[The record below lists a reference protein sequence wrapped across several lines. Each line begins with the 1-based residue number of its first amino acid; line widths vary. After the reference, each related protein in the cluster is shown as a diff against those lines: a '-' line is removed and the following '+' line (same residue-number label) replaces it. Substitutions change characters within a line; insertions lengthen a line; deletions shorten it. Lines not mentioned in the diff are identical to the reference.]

1 MERSCPLSIL
11 KSPPRR
17 LSTTPPLDAGRPHQ
31 RAAEDFAQ
39 VVLQQFPPIS
49 VVSTIVVYMS
59 GQMASP

>member
-17 LSTTPPLDAGRPHQ
+17 LSTTPPSMPGAHTRGPPRILR
-31 RAAEDFAQ
+31 RWSFSSS
-39 VVLQQFPPIS
+39 PPIS
-49 VVSTIVVYMS
+49 VVSTMVVYMS